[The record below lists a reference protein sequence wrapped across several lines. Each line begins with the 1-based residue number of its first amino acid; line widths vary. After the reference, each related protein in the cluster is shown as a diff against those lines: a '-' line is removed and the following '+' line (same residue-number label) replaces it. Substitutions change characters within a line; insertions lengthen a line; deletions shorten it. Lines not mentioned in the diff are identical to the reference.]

1 MQKGEKNPTS
11 DRLYKIRYMK
21 MNKTNELT
29 QILNLQCRFK
39 EKKRKRL
46 LSQEIAKTGR
56 SP

>member
-1 MQKGEKNPTS
+1 MQKGKKTPLT
-11 DRLYKIRYMK
+11 DFKVKYMK

-29 QILNLQCRFK
+29 QILNLQCRFRR
-39 EKKRKRL
+39 KKRKRL